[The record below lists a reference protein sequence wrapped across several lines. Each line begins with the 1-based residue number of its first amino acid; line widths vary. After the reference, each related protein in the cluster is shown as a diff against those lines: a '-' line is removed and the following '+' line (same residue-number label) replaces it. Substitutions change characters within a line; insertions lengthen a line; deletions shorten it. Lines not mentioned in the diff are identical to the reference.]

1 VSLNIAKHLGLN
13 VENYFSFKKALDIA
27 QPFVPPQLTNLIW
40 KYGVKVKKK
49 KKKRKRTNIYFF
61 SIYFPL
67 NLLFISYIDCPGWHK
82 LLKYRPEAIQLSY
95 KTWKKPELFWNSQ
108 ETLYLLSSTKKTPNS
123 SMIMGLLEKGQLRK
137 MLPWVAC
144 YFLT

>member
-1 VSLNIAKHLGLN
+1 MNTGLQEIHCLSHKFRQILKSPESAPKLLEDYNKERKQFVTEILNTANKYYKVSLNIAKHLGLN

-67 NLLFISYIDCPGWHK
+67 NLLFISYIDCPG
-82 LLKYRPEAIQLSY
+82 
-95 KTWKKPELFWNSQ
+95 
-108 ETLYLLSSTKKTPNS
+108 
-123 SMIMGLLEKGQLRK
+123 
-137 MLPWVAC
+137 
-144 YFLT
+144 